1 MGCQPTSR
9 GLPLRGE
16 GNHSRRAEFALVMST
31 LMTPAATVAPPST
44 TSSLARAEPGFVLA
58 ALYLGVGVLGYL
70 AGPTPLGGT
79 LPVLWAALAIGV
91 ATALVLRRPTPLP
104 ATVAPWVCPALVGPV
119 ALYPLFAP
127 VLGLG
132 SPILTALAA
141 ALLAGATLPMVLAI
155 ARLTP
160 GATGNLVRAAVP
172 ALGLA
177 AAFVVILPFTSD
189 GLVVRLGA
197 APDAPFAAAT
207 GWLARLLVVAVLVW
221 PPAVTF
227 TVLFS
232 RGRTSGTQPAG
243 EVLSDAALL
252 VVGFGPLV
260 TASGLFIPW
269 IYALSLV
276 GFAALVVFAA
286 FRVAVRPL
294 AAISARAAAQRD
306 LALTAS
312 EGERARLAADLH
324 DGPLQDLLILAR
336 TLEAREDADGAQ
348 LARDVADELR
358 ELSGDLR
365 LPVLDD
371 LGLGPALDWL
381 AGRMRRLTGLDV
393 AADCHATGRLPRE
406 VELAAFRVAQEA
418 VSNAVRHGRPPI
430 RIRLSA
436 GPGRL
441 ALTIE
446 DAGDGRGFESPAI
459 LSAPDGVRR
468 GMIGMGQR
476 AEQIGAS
483 LEVRRGEGLGTLVVL
498 EWEERT

>member
-1 MGCQPTSR
+1 
-9 GLPLRGE
+9 
-16 GNHSRRAEFALVMST
+16 
-31 LMTPAATVAPPST
+31 MTPAATVAPPST
-44 TSSLARAEPGFVLA
+44 TSSLVRTEPGIVLA
-58 ALYLGVGVLGYL
+58 ALYLGVGMVGYL

-79 LPVLWAALAIGV
+79 LPVLWAAIAIGG
-91 ATALVLRRPTPLP
+91 ATAIVLRRPTPLP

-132 SPILTALAA
+132 SPMLTALAA

-160 GATGNLVRAAVP
+160 GANANLVRAAVP

-177 AAFVVILPFTSD
+177 ATF
-189 GLVVRLGA
+189 LVVPPLLFGIVVGVGSGA
-197 APDAPFAAAT
+197 APDATFAAAM
-207 GWLARLLVVAVLVW
+207 GWLAGLLVLAVLVF
-221 PPAVTF
+221 PAAVAF
-227 TVLFS
+227 TVLFR
-232 RGRTSGTQPAG
+232 RGRTSETQPAG

-252 VVGFGPLV
+252 VVAFGPLV

-276 GFAALVVFAA
+276 GFAALIVFAA

-294 AAISARAAAQRD
+294 TAISARAAAQRD
-306 LALTAS
+306 LALATS

-336 TLEAREDADGAQ
+336 SLEAREDADGAQ

-371 LGLGPALDWL
+371 LGVGPALDWL
-381 AGRMRRLTGLDV
+381 AARMRRLTGLDV
-393 AADCHATGRLPRE
+393 AADWDATEHAPRE
-406 VELAAFRVAQEA
+406 VELAAFRIAQEA

-430 RIRLSA
+430 RLHLRARSD
-436 GPGRL
+436 RL

-446 DAGDGRGFESPAI
+446 DAGDGRGFDSLAI

-498 EWEERT
+498 EWEGRT